1 MPNHQASEQMLGY
14 LYQVRYALALLLEN
28 DNSDFQISIEKFD
41 DVAFS
46 KDGMPKQLI
55 QLKHHIQRQG
65 SLTDGSTDL
74 WRTLKVWIDV
84 LSDSPD
90 ILDGTEFLIVTTA
103 IAPDGT
109 AASYLKKGE
118 NRNAE
123 RAYEKLKD
131 VCLKS
136 ENKDHKKYY
145 DSFLK
150 TDESTIKHLI
160 SQICVID
167 GASDIIDVE
176 KNFRKQIRYSCI
188 PKYEN
193 QICERLEGWWYKKA
207 IEALC
212 SGTPIFVTQSQV
224 RSFIVSVSQE
234 YSDDNLPIDIF
245 DIGNLQEDDL
255 SANEKIFY
263 EAQKKRGSISR
274 EKKDVTLKNPFAG
287 IMVCGRC
294 GAAMIMKKYTDKRN
308 KNNKDATYILCS
320 RQSVCHTKS
329 VKYSKISEIIKDSL
343 LCILPE
349 FEIDMSVC
357 RQKENCIDVA
367 IDSILNNIH
376 LMKKKDERQKDA
388 YENGIYSKEEY
399 KLRNE
404 ELQSQI
410 KKAEEMVENER
421 ERQKELLLYKEKKLY
436 FNDCIKLIDNQNIDA
451 AKMNHFLKS
460 FISKIEYYDNS
471 FNDMNKYNLKIY
483 LKI

>member
-84 LSDSPD
+84 VSDSPD

-109 AASYLKKGE
+109 VASYLKKGK

-160 SQICVID
+160 GKICVID

-193 QICERLEGWWYKKA
+193 QICERLEGWWYQKA

-212 SGTPIFVTQSQV
+212 SDTPIFVTQSQV

-263 EAQKKRGSISR
+263 EQLKLICLGNRRMQTALRDYYRAFKQRANWVRNDLLFVNELEKYEQRLIDEWEHAFVAMEDDLAEYSGVTEEEKIKEGRRLFSEI
-274 EKKDVTLKNPFAG
+274 EKKDIRIRPKCQEAFVMRGSYHMLANQLEVGWHIDFYDRLK
-287 IMVCGRC
+287 R
-294 GAAMIMKKYTDKRN
+294 
-308 KNNKDATYILCS
+308 
-320 RQSVCHTKS
+320 
-329 VKYSKISEIIKDSL
+329 L
-343 LCILPE
+343 L
-349 FEIDMSVC
+349 DT
-357 RQKENCIDVA
+357 
-367 IDSILNNIH
+367 
-376 LMKKKDERQKDA
+376 
-388 YENGIYSKEEY
+388 
-399 KLRNE
+399 
-404 ELQSQI
+404 
-410 KKAEEMVENER
+410 
-421 ERQKELLLYKEKKLY
+421 
-436 FNDCIKLIDNQNIDA
+436 
-451 AKMNHFLKS
+451 
-460 FISKIEYYDNS
+460 
-471 FNDMNKYNLKIY
+471 
-483 LKI
+483 

>member
-1 MPNHQASEQMLGY
+1 MPNHQAPEPMVGY

-28 DNSDFQISIEKFD
+28 DNSDFQISIEKYD

-84 LSDSPD
+84 VSDSPD
-90 ILDGTEFLIVTTA
+90 ILSGTEFLIVTTA
-103 IAPDGT
+103 FAPDGT
-109 AASYLKKGE
+109 AAFYLKKGK

-136 ENKDHKKYY
+136 ENKAHKKYY

-150 TDESTIKHLI
+150 TDKGTIKHLI

-167 GASDIIDVE
+167 GASDIIDAE
-176 KNFRKQIRYSCI
+176 KDLRKQIRYSCI

-212 SGTPIFVTQSQV
+212 SDTPIFVTQSQV

-263 EAQKKRGSISR
+263 EQLKLICLGNRRMQTALRDYYRAFQQRASWVRNDLLFVNELEKYEQRLIDEWEHAFAAMEDDLTEYSGVTEEEKIKEGRRLFSEI
-274 EKKDVTLKNPFAG
+274 EKKDIRIRPKCQEAFVMRGSYHMLANQLKVG
-287 IMVCGRC
+287 W
-294 GAAMIMKKYTDKRN
+294 
-308 KNNKDATYILCS
+308 
-320 RQSVCHTKS
+320 H
-329 VKYSKISEIIKDSL
+329 
-343 LCILPE
+343 
-349 FEIDMSVC
+349 IDFYD
-357 RQKENCIDVA
+357 R
-367 IDSILNNIH
+367 L
-376 LMKKKDERQKDA
+376 
-388 YENGIYSKEEY
+388 
-399 KLRNE
+399 
-404 ELQSQI
+404 
-410 KKAEEMVENER
+410 
-421 ERQKELLLYKEKKLY
+421 KKLL
-436 FNDCIKLIDNQNIDA
+436 DT
-451 AKMNHFLKS
+451 
-460 FISKIEYYDNS
+460 
-471 FNDMNKYNLKIY
+471 
-483 LKI
+483 

>member
-55 QLKHHIQRQG
+55 QLKHHIQRKG

-84 LSDSPD
+84 VSDSPD

-136 ENKDHKKYY
+136 ESKDHKKYY

-176 KNFRKQIRYSCI
+176 KIFRKQIRYSCI

-212 SGTPIFVTQSQV
+212 SDTPIFVTQSQV

-234 YSDDNLPIDIF
+234 YSDDNLPIDIS
-245 DIGNLQEDDL
+245 DIDNLQEDDL
-255 SANEKIFY
+255 STNEKIFY
-263 EAQKKRGSISR
+263 EQLKLICLGNRRMQTALRDYYRAFKQRANWVRNNLLFVNELEKYEQRLIDEWEHAFAAMEDDLAEYSGATEEEKIKEGRRLFSEI
-274 EKKDVTLKNPFAG
+274 EKKDIRIRPKCQEAFVMRGSYHMLANQLKVGWHIDFYD
-287 IMVCGRC
+287 RL
-294 GAAMIMKKYTDKRN
+294 KR
-308 KNNKDATYILCS
+308 
-320 RQSVCHTKS
+320 
-329 VKYSKISEIIKDSL
+329 L
-343 LCILPE
+343 L
-349 FEIDMSVC
+349 DT
-357 RQKENCIDVA
+357 
-367 IDSILNNIH
+367 
-376 LMKKKDERQKDA
+376 
-388 YENGIYSKEEY
+388 
-399 KLRNE
+399 
-404 ELQSQI
+404 
-410 KKAEEMVENER
+410 
-421 ERQKELLLYKEKKLY
+421 
-436 FNDCIKLIDNQNIDA
+436 
-451 AKMNHFLKS
+451 
-460 FISKIEYYDNS
+460 
-471 FNDMNKYNLKIY
+471 
-483 LKI
+483 